1 MPWVYVS
8 YSGFY
13 LYGKKIVID
22 NIKDDVGANSSPWM
36 LSRIFGLLV
45 NIEMQSRFLVLY
57 IKTRILRQ
65 KNWFPRIQTYK
76 FIVHDDV
83 SGKKDALNIVK
94 CIRAVD
100 LSYDLFIYKNCS
112 ISF

>member
-83 SGKKDALNIVK
+83 SGRKDVLNIVK
-94 CIRAVD
+94 CIRTVD
-100 LSYDLFIYKNCS
+100 LSYDL
-112 ISF
+112 